1 MRTVSGHSDWT
12 GTLQDG
18 AGTISTTSAT
28 LDAVPYTYASR
39 FEGAE
44 GACPEELLAA
54 AYAACYNQAL
64 SNISGKEGSQIA
76 SVTTTADVTMG
87 VDDRGPAIVALHL
100 TVEAKGPGMS
110 QQIFQHLAEQAR
122 LRCAFSKV
130 LVIDPTMTAK
140 LAPQ

>member
-1 MRTVSGHSDWT
+1 MPTVRGRSDWS

-18 AGTISTTSAT
+18 AGTISTTSGT

-76 SVTTTADVTMG
+76 SVSTAADVTTG
-87 VDDRGPAIVALHL
+87 VGDRGPAIVAVHL
-100 TVEAKGPGMS
+100 TVEAKAPGMS
-110 QQIFQHLAEQAR
+110 QRVFQHLAEQAR
-122 LRCAFSKV
+122 IRCAFSKV
-130 LVIDPTMTAK
+130 LVIEPTMNAN
-140 LAPQ
+140 LMP

>member
-1 MRTVSGHSDWT
+1 MRPVSGHSDWT

-18 AGTISTTSAT
+18 AGTIFTTSAT

-39 FEGAE
+39 FQGAE

-100 TVEAKGPGMS
+100 TVEAKAPGMS

-122 LRCAFSKV
+122 IRCAFSKV
-130 LVIDPTMTAK
+130 LVIEPTMTAK
-140 LAPQ
+140 LAP